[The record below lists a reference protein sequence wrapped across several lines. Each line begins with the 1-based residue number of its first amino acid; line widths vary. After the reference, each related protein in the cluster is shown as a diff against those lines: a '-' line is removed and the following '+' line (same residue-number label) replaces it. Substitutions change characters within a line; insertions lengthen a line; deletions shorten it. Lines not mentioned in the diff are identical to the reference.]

1 MKNGKEIPPIIER
14 KPDMDVN
21 GDKVNQAVAQQK
33 IREKHLMPLRIDTRT
48 TIYVK
53 KEKCTP
59 EYAAQYLERT
69 KYKPDLKGTANRKL

>member
-1 MKNGKEIPPIIER
+1 MKNGKEIPPMIER

-21 GDKVNQAVAQQK
+21 GDKVTQAVKQQK
-33 IREKHLMPLRIDTRT
+33 IREKHLMPLRIDSRT

-53 KEKCTP
+53 KEKCNS

-69 KYKPDLKGTANRKL
+69 KYKSNLKGTATGKF

>member
-21 GDKVNQAVAQQK
+21 GDKVSEAVKQQK
-33 IREKHLMPLRIDTRT
+33 KREKHLYPLRIDART

-53 KEKCTP
+53 KEKCNP
-59 EYAAQYLERT
+59 DYAAKYCEKI
-69 KYKPDLKGTANRKL
+69 KYKVPLKGAASEL